1 MCFGFRCDIYRN
13 SSWYFFKYMYWWQ
26 YFMFYQ
32 DLWGRSPC
40 WPYTVLTLMHMLLC
54 CHRVTDWHV
63 TTPWLTTTMS
73 SFGRCVTETR
83 CLKSLSRKKTSS
95 GGTGALVF
103 HHMAYSEER
112 ITHREVFAPSRW
124 ADGRYHKRFWLICAH
139 PKLFQTRLPQYA
151 GDPSQ
156 DPAGCEME
164 LQRWDFTG
172 KLRFILLTHLYF
184 EGHQTGKGYT
194 CTTLAVYSNA
204 TAPLHT
210 NTLWIS
216 SQCMFPVFYFRCI
229 AFWRTG
235 PLSSQ
240 NKPWSCWTVTSP
252 IQWSESLPWSA
263 LRNT

>member
-1 MCFGFRCDIYRN
+1 
-13 SSWYFFKYMYWWQ
+13 
-26 YFMFYQ
+26 MFYQ

-40 WPYTVLTLMHMLLC
+40 GPYAVLTLIHMLLC
-54 CHRVTDWHV
+54 YHRVTDWHV

-112 ITHREVFAPSRW
+112 ITYREVFAPSHW
-124 ADGRYHKRFWLICAH
+124 ADGRYHKRFWLIYAH

-184 EGHQTGKGYT
+184 EGHQMGKGYT

-204 TAPLHT
+204 TARLYT
-210 NTLWIS
+210 NT
-216 SQCMFPVFYFRCI
+216 VFYFRCI

>member
-1 MCFGFRCDIYRN
+1 MCFGFRCHIYLWDCN
-13 SSWYFFKYMYWWQ
+13 WCHC
-26 YFMFYQ
+26 FMFYQ
-32 DLWGRSPC
+32 DFWGRSPC
-40 WPYTVLTLMHMLLC
+40 GPYAVLTLIHILLC
-54 CHRVTDWHV
+54 YHRVTDWHV

-112 ITHREVFAPSRW
+112 ITYREVFAPSRW
-124 ADGRYHKRFWLICAH
+124 ADGRYHKRFWLIYAH

-184 EGHQTGKGYT
+184 EGHQTRKGYT
-194 CTTLAVYSNA
+194 CTTLAVYSNVIA
-204 TAPLHT
+204 RLHT
-210 NTLWIS
+210 NT
-216 SQCMFPVFYFRCI
+216 VYYFRCI